1 MTFSKLAKNSAYY
14 SRYQTKYKRRR
25 SGKTDYYARKRL
37 ITQAKNKYNA
47 PKYRLVVRFTNRDIV
62 MQIVTSEIT
71 GDKVFCAAYSHEL
84 KAYGIDHGLTNWAA
98 AYCTGLLIARRV
110 LKKLG
115 MDEDFTGVE
124 EADGEY
130 QLTEAA
136 GDEERRPFKA
146 FLDVG
151 LQRTSTGARIF
162 GAMKGASDG
171 GILVP
176 HSENRFPGYDM
187 ESKELDAETLRKYIF
202 GGHIA
207 EYMET
212 LADDDEERYKSQ
224 FQGYVDDEIEADGLE
239 ELYQEAHK
247 NIREDPF
254 KKVEGEKKT
263 KEEYKTESLKFK
275 GYKLS
280 KDEKRER
287 VKVKIAALKT
297 PFSKWFDPFKNLY
310 QNGRFNLLLIIMAVP
325 LSYHTSDTTPFL
337 TLYLGD
343 IPRGYIYTMEQMTG
357 VDVSWMTHS
366 SSNKDLKRP
375 RMVPNVSGSQ
385 GKSSPTPQ
393 NGSTP
398 SKNKNENELATTP
411 QQIPT
416 RSGVPRNASSEKI
429 VMANGTPPK
438 ASTAPNMSRRNS
450 WLSSISSKFTGTH
463 PSNLTSASPSTSPA
477 AFPIDPPIQRPA
489 GPSAPKNAVLVH
501 GVKEDGDAPYVPAP
515 PRSGPSFL
523 QSALRRLSSSSGQLS
538 GSAKGHNGLCERKIL
553 NVDPHR
559 ERCPIFGL
567 EQSKLRRVAFCVDV
581 EIASGARYIDEEDSD
596 EADNKSK
603 EKPKRSKE
611 KGEGAALKNPNSLK
625 AETEQDDVSM
635 TKLPT
640 LNENLPESTQSK
652 ASKNTSEGREISPPP
667 EKDNS
672 KKKEKKKR
680 SEEERKARKE
690 KKRKLAEANGTI
702 PVELKIDES
711 DSSLSTLPNTAT
723 PKTHASPTTD
733 PVRIYRRCCQLR
745 ETPILKRIVEQLTAS
760 VATATTPGLVDK
772 LDLSSYWLQL
782 PDLVT
787 LGDYLAV
794 VPVRELAMENC
805 GLTDEGVRVILAG
818 LLAAKLP
825 TYGRKTHTR
834 KDSQC
839 SQGGIIERLVLKN
852 NSKIGKDGWR
862 HISLFI
868 NMCRSLKTLDL
879 SRIPFPQSV
888 TTPPA
893 SGSGDLKKIDSK
905 SSNTSTQVSCLLSRA
920 IGDRLAG
927 PNFELLNLGHCGL
940 NSQQLDGLVDGIIK
954 SGLRRLGLAGNEIT
968 SVGMEHVA
976 RWIRYGNCEGLDLG
990 CNDLRDSLETISN
1003 ALDEDNKIYALSLA
1017 DCNLNPDSL
1026 WPLFPALAKLKNFK
1040 FIDLSQNHDLF
1051 ESKPSALSLL
1061 RRYLPRLPQLKRI
1074 HLTDVS
1080 MTPEQAI
1087 ALAEI
1092 LPESPSL
1099 AHVTL
1104 MENTQLAALANA
1116 KDEASQEEACALYAS
1131 LMAAVRVSES
1141 IVCIDIE
1148 VPSSDSSEIVKA
1160 LAKQVVAYCLW
1171 NMERGPVAEISG
1183 AVAAISDP
1191 HIAANGKD
1199 VAVPEVLLHI
1209 VGHIEGVQESPD
1221 DDEPA
1226 PDEDYVIGGTGV
1238 VKALGICLRNKGNDS
1253 RRPSA
1258 DRTFSD
1264 LSRPSSRSAAPN
1276 PAVKSG
1282 KAKDMSKNLLGS
1294 ARKIRARLQPALVKE
1309 SKASDHQNYN
1319 RLLFLDH
1326 TLQNMIKRFEDEYPE
1341 TRLSPSL
1348 PDTEQI
1354 TMTEDT
1360 YPLQTDYR
1368 GLDVEPEPVLVDNLP
1383 SDEEGGHDEG
1393 GIRPTLSRHNSD
1405 VSLASRA
1412 LSQEEGRMHRFGQKI
1427 RRNILKPEGE
1437 DNLHGTTGHEIQ
1449 PAHLQ
1454 FLRSMV
1460 EDLQGEDIRNKIE
1473 AMGPDAVIAELN
1485 NETSILRQR
1494 FVENDPEGWHKFEES
1509 QEAMQRNSFVAN
1521 LGSNGNVSESAIE

>member
-1 MTFSKLAKNSAYY
+1 
-14 SRYQTKYKRRR
+14 
-25 SGKTDYYARKRL
+25 
-37 ITQAKNKYNA
+37 
-47 PKYRLVVRFTNRDIV
+47 
-62 MQIVTSEIT
+62 
-71 GDKVFCAAYSHEL
+71 
-84 KAYGIDHGLTNWAA
+84 
-98 AYCTGLLIARRV
+98 
-110 LKKLG
+110 
-115 MDEDFTGVE
+115 
-124 EADGEY
+124 
-130 QLTEAA
+130 
-136 GDEERRPFKA
+136 
-146 FLDVG
+146 
-151 LQRTSTGARIF
+151 
-162 GAMKGASDG
+162 
-171 GILVP
+171 
-176 HSENRFPGYDM
+176 
-187 ESKELDAETLRKYIF
+187 
-202 GGHIA
+202 
-207 EYMET
+207 
-212 LADDDEERYKSQ
+212 
-224 FQGYVDDEIEADGLE
+224 
-239 ELYQEAHK
+239 
-247 NIREDPF
+247 
-254 KKVEGEKKT
+254 
-263 KEEYKTESLKFK
+263 
-275 GYKLS
+275 
-280 KDEKRER
+280 
-287 VKVKIAALKT
+287 
-297 PFSKWFDPFKNLY
+297 
-310 QNGRFNLLLIIMAVP
+310 
-325 LSYHTSDTTPFL
+325 
-337 TLYLGD
+337 
-343 IPRGYIYTMEQMTG
+343 MEQMTG

-366 SSNKDLKRP
+366 SSNTDLKRP

-385 GKSSPTPQ
+385 EKSSPTPQ
-393 NGSTP
+393 HGSTP
-398 SKNKNENELATTP
+398 PKTENVLATTP
-411 QQIPT
+411 QPIPI
-416 RSGVPRNASSEKI
+416 RPGVSRNSSSERLA
-429 VMANGTPPK
+429 VANGTPPK
-438 ASTAPNMSRRNS
+438 TSTSPSNGMSRRNS
-450 WLSSISSKFTGTH
+450 WLSSISSKFSGTH
-463 PSNLTSASPSTSPA
+463 TPNHTTTASGISPSTSP
-477 AFPIDPPIQRPA
+477 IDPPVHRPA
-489 GPSAPKNAVLVH
+489 GPSAPKNAVLAH

-523 QSALRRLSSSSGQLS
+523 QSALRRLSSSSSGQLS
-538 GSAKGHNGLCERKIL
+538 GSAKGYNGLCERKIL
-553 NVDPHR
+553 NVDPLR

-581 EIASGARYIDEEDSD
+581 EIASGPRYIDEEESD
-596 EADNKSK
+596 ELDIKNK
-603 EKPKRSKE
+603 EKLKRSKE
-611 KGEGAALKNPNSLK
+611 RGEGAALKNLDGSK
-625 AETEQDDVSM
+625 AETEQNVLPRTDG
-635 TKLPT
+635 KLDENVP
-640 LNENLPESTQSK
+640 ENLQPKASENISEVTESTP
-652 ASKNTSEGREISPPP
+652 TP
-667 EKDNS
+667 EKENT

-690 KKRKLAEANGTI
+690 KKRRLAEANGTI

-711 DSSLSTLPNTAT
+711 DSSLSTPPNAAT
-723 PKTHASPTTD
+723 PKTHTSPTTD
-733 PVRIYRRCCQLR
+733 PARIYRRCCQLR

-760 VATATTPGLVDK
+760 VATATIPGLVGK
-772 LDLSSYWLQL
+772 LDLSGYWLQL

-794 VPVRELAMENC
+794 VPVKELIMENC

-834 KDSQC
+834 KESQC
-839 SQGGIIERLVLKN
+839 AQGGIIERLVLKN

-879 SRIPFPQSV
+879 SRIPFPQSLP
-888 TTPPA
+888 TPPT
-893 SGSGDLKKIDSK
+893 SGSGHLKKTD
-905 SSNTSTQVSCLLSRA
+905 SNTSNSSNEVSCLLSKA

-927 PNFELLNLGHCGL
+927 PEFELLNLGHCGL
-940 NSQQLDGLVDGIIK
+940 NSEQLDGLVDGITK

-976 RWIRYGNCEGLDLG
+976 RWIRHGSCEGLDLG
-990 CNDLRDSLETISN
+990 GNDLRNSLETVAN
-1003 ALDEDNKIYALSLA
+1003 ALDEDNNIYALSLA

-1026 WPLFPALAKLKNFK
+1026 WPLFPALGKLKNFK

-1051 ESKPSALSLL
+1051 ESNPSALSLL

-1074 HLTDVS
+1074 HLTNVS

-1092 LPESPSL
+1092 LPESSSL

-1131 LMAAVRVSES
+1131 LMAAVRVSQS

-1148 VPSSDSSEIVKA
+1148 VPSNDSSEVVKA

-1171 NMERGPVAEISG
+1171 NMERGPVAEISE
-1183 AVAAISDP
+1183 AVAATTDS
-1191 HIAANGKD
+1191 HAAANGKG

-1209 VGHIEGVQESPD
+1209 VGHMEGVQENHD
-1221 DDEPA
+1221 EDEPA

-1253 RRPSA
+1253 RRPST
-1258 DRTFSD
+1258 DHNFSD
-1264 LSRPSSRSAAPN
+1264 FSRPSSRSATPN

-1326 TLQNMIKRFEDEYPE
+1326 TLQNMIKRFEDEFPE

-1348 PDTEQI
+1348 PDMERNPLS
-1354 TMTEDT
+1354 EEAC
-1360 YPLQTDYR
+1360 PLQTDYQ
-1368 GLDVEPEPVLVDNLP
+1368 GSDIEPEPVFTDNQP
-1383 SDEEGGHDEG
+1383 SDEEGGHDEE

-1460 EDLQGEDIRNKIE
+1460 EDLQGEEIRNKLE
-1473 AMGPDAVIAELN
+1473 TLGPDAVIAELN
-1485 NETSILRQR
+1485 NEASILRQGLI
-1494 FVENDPEGWHKFEES
+1494 EHDPEGWQKFKES
-1509 QEAMQRNSFVAN
+1509 QEAMQRNSSAAN
-1521 LGSNGNVSESAIE
+1521 IGSNGNVGESAIE